1 MIFGYLKNSLNR
13 NNRYFKPFSSY
24 TQSMVKELYMV
35 DQNPKIIGSDAL
47 LNLMTPFFGSTYA
60 NNFIKNLLINFRKEN
75 DLNPD

>member
-1 MIFGYLKNSLNR
+1 
-13 NNRYFKPFSSY
+13 
-24 TQSMVKELYMV
+24 MV

-75 DLNPD
+75 DLNPDQKVELIRTSFKAINNIYTYGIEVERK